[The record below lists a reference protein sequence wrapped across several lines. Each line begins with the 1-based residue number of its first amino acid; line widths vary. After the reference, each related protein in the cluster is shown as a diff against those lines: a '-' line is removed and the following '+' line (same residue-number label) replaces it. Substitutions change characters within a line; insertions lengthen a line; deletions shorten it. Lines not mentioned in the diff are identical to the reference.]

1 MTNDELIEKFES
13 ENITLAPLQKRGL
26 AYIIDEIL
34 ISVLFMFIY
43 LDQIPHNVSTEEMID
58 AINSMFGYVVVLKV
72 AYQTFFIWM
81 YGATL
86 GRIAMKI
93 RVISTDDLENPSL
106 LLALSRSAFRIISE
120 SIFYLGF
127 IWAYLNPKRET
138 WHDKVANTLVV
149 NAN

>member
-72 AYQTFFIWM
+72 AYQTFFISM

-106 LLALSRSAFRIISE
+106 ILALSRSAFRIISE

>member
-1 MTNDELIEKFES
+1 MTNEELIEKFES

-106 LLALSRSAFRIISE
+106 ILALSRSAFRIISE

>member
-13 ENITLAPLQKRGL
+13 ENITLASLQKRGL
-26 AYIIDEIL
+26 AYLIDEIL
-34 ISVLFMFIY
+34 ISVLFAVIY
-43 LDQIPHNVSTEEMID
+43 LDQIPDTMNTEEMIG
-58 AINSMFGYVVVLKV
+58 AINGLFGYVIILKV
-72 AYQTFFIWM
+72 IYQTYFVWM

-86 GRIAMKI
+86 GKIAMKI
-93 RVISTDDLENPSL
+93 RVISTADLENPSL
-106 LLALSRSAFRIISE
+106 ILSLSRAAFRIISE

-138 WHDKVANTLVV
+138 WHDRVANTLVI

>member
-1 MTNDELIEKFES
+1 MTNEELIEKFES

-26 AYIIDEIL
+26 AYLIDEIL
-34 ISVLFMFIY
+34 VSVLFALIY
-43 LDQIPHNVSTEEMID
+43 LDQIPENITTEELINT
-58 AINSMFGYVVVLKV
+58 INSLFIYVVLLKV
-72 AYQTFFIWM
+72 IYQTFFVWM

-86 GRIAMKI
+86 GKIAMKI
-93 RVISTDDLENPSL
+93 RVIATADLENPTFIFS
-106 LLALSRSAFRIISE
+106 LSRATFRIISE

-138 WHDKVANTLVV
+138 WHDRVANTLVI

>member
-106 LLALSRSAFRIISE
+106 ILALSRSAFRIISE